1 MTKIE
6 KILKII
12 ERSRTAKIAYYKQPA
27 NRFLVIKEIYCPEV
41 NVDEKYKTTSDDQ
54 KKAALMLDMVL
65 TRLEFQQQEPD
76 QCEDCLEHLCH
87 GCHAKFGPNEVCPN
101 YNPIGDD

>member
-27 NRFLVIKEIYCPEV
+27 NRFLVIREIYCPEV
-41 NVDEKYKTTSDDQ
+41 NVDEQYKTTSNDQ
-54 KKAALMLDMVL
+54 KKAAAMLDYVMEA
-65 TRLEFQQQEPD
+65 LENGVPE
-76 QCEDCLEHLCH
+76 
-87 GCHAKFGPNEVCPN
+87 
-101 YNPIGDD
+101 GD